1 MTKSAVH
8 YSALPGDQTGH
19 TRPATKDEDAE
30 LLDEIESELHKS
42 PMRHSN
48 QHIDSEESE
57 NTALFLFHANF
68 ITMCVGVATICL
80 LWIPIPILHFLGMEE
95 FGLPR
100 SFGELAAV
108 AGVCFGGVVSGPF
121 TSCHLVRLC

>member
-1 MTKSAVH
+1 M
-8 YSALPGDQTGH
+8 PEDGENGH
-19 TRPATKDEDAE
+19 VNGHPHSRPSKDEDAE
-30 LLDEIESELHKS
+30 LFNEIEDELRKS
-42 PMRHSN
+42 PAARHTDRSIVEFDA
-48 QHIDSEESE
+48 HGEEAE
-57 NTALFLFHANF
+57 NTSLFLFHANF

-108 AGVCFGGVVSGPF
+108 AGVCFGGVVRPV
-121 TSCHLVRLC
+121 LVQ